1 MTSTPPKRIVILP
14 LAEGHVVARYTELG
28 KPIGEFY
35 QISDGKIRFS
45 YLQGKSRRWYV
56 NKSLT
61 AFREAANVFNRF
73 CALHAHDDDTDNV
86 ITWSL
91 LAGQL
96 TRELE
101 AIEPLGDPE
110 TSLWSTT
117 IHDTEW
123 GLLSLR

>member
-1 MTSTPPKRIVILP
+1 
-14 LAEGHVVARYTELG
+14 VARYTELG
-28 KPIGEFY
+28 KPLGEFY
-35 QISDGKIRFS
+35 QISNGEIRFS
-45 YLQGKSRRWYV
+45 YFEGESRRCYV

-61 AFREAANVFNRF
+61 AFRDAANVFNRF
-73 CALHAHDDDTDNV
+73 CALHADDEDTDNE

-91 LAGQL
+91 LAAQL
-96 TRELE
+96 RRELE

-123 GLLSLR
+123 GLLSLC